1 MALRVGPRGLPDDG
15 CLAARDGLRVKLRTV
30 LGCSLEDVE
39 KEGGD
44 LFLLSIP
51 LVRGTTNS
59 ELERTRG
66 IRLFN

>member
-1 MALRVGPRGLPDDG
+1 MALRVGPRGLRNNEF
-15 CLAARDGLRVKLRTV
+15 AAYKGLLRFHDCGGPLV
-30 LGCSLEDVE
+30 GLLLGGPENAFE
-39 KEGGD
+39 
-44 LFLLSIP
+44 LS